1 MQYRPQ
7 LSAGGVAL
15 AIVLGIIS
23 GPIIFY
29 AFMGDY
35 THSTGVSVSH
45 LAAGLVGGILG
56 IAAIWHAARYR
67 QAGLAGAVTGL
78 AAGIGEGVVAIGP
91 WVANTLQHPVCQDGA
106 ACPYFTN
113 QQLIQFSLSIG
124 LFAVIIST
132 LAGYSL
138 ALLFAVVRQRL
149 A

>member
-1 MQYRPQ
+1 MQVRPR

-15 AIVLGIIS
+15 AIVLGMIS

-35 THSTGVSVSH
+35 THSTGVTVNH
-45 LAAGLVGGILG
+45 LSAGIVGGVLG
-56 IAAIWHAARYR
+56 IVAIWHAARYR
-67 QAGLAGAVTGL
+67 NAGLAGAVTGL
-78 AAGIGEGVVAIGP
+78 AAGIGEGIVAIGP
-91 WVANTLQHPVCQDGA
+91 WVANTLHHPVWQDGA

-124 LFAVIIST
+124 LFALIIAT
-132 LAGYSL
+132 VAGYSL